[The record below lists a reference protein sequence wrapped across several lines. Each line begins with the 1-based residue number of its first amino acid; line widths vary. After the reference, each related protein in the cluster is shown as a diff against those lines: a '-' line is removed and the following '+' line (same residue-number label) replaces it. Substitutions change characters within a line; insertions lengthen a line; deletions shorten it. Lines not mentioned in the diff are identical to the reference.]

1 MVFVDWPSGTGL
13 RAWKFDL
20 IIILGQSF
28 DSELLVSDGGLALS
42 LGADVIKL
50 LAKLDP
56 IKTI

>member
-1 MVFVDWPSGTGL
+1 MVFVDWSSGTGL
-13 RAWKFDL
+13 RAWRFDL